1 MNAIHKAEFSPD
13 RRYRYRLDA
22 ALSDDG
28 GVCMFLM
35 LNPSKADETRSD
47 PTVTRCK
54 RFAARWGYGA
64 LSVCNLFALRS
75 TDPAALTASED
86 PVGADNDEHLLKA
99 ARAADAIVCAWGNH
113 GEIMNRGK
121 RVERALRGAG
131 LSGRMRHL
139 GLTKRDHPRHPLY
152 LRRDARPIRW
162 QLK

>member
-22 ALSDDG
+22 NLSDAG

-86 PVGADNDEHLLKA
+86 PVGADNDKHLLKA
-99 ARAADAIVCAWGNH
+99 ARAADSIVCAWGN
-113 GEIMNRGK
+113 RGAYLD
-121 RVERALRGAG
+121 RGDEVMRALRREG
-131 LSGRMRHL
+131 LAAKTRHL
-139 GLTKRDHPRHPLY
+139 GMTRRGQPRHPLY
-152 LRRDARPIRW
+152 LRRDAERIRFPN
-162 QLK
+162 

>member
-13 RRYRYRLDA
+13 RRYRYRLEA
-22 ALSDDG
+22 NLSDAT

-35 LNPSKADETRSD
+35 LNPSKADETQSD

-75 TDPAALTASED
+75 TDPAALAASAD
-86 PVGADNDEHLLKA
+86 PVGADNDRHIMKA
-99 ARAADAIVCAWGNH
+99 ARAADSIVCAWGNH
-113 GEIMNRGK
+113 GEIMNRGR
-121 RVERALRGAG
+121 RVERALREAG

-139 GLTKRDHPRHPLY
+139 GLTQRSQPRHPLY

-162 QLK
+162 K

>member
-86 PVGADNDEHLLKA
+86 PVGAENDKHLLKA

>member
-1 MNAIHKAEFSPD
+1 MNAMHSAIFSPD

-22 ALSDDG
+22 ALSGAD

-35 LNPSKADETRSD
+35 LNPSAADEAKSD

-64 LSVCNLFALRS
+64 LWVCNLFALRS

-86 PVGADNDEHLLKA
+86 PVGMENDKRLLNA

-113 GEIMNRGK
+113 GAYLGRGDE
-121 RVERALRGAG
+121 VLRTLRREG
-131 LSGRMRHL
+131 LADKTRHL
-139 GLTKRDHPRHPLY
+139 GMTRRGQPRHPLY
-152 LRRDARPIRW
+152 LRRDAEPVRF
-162 QLK
+162 LN